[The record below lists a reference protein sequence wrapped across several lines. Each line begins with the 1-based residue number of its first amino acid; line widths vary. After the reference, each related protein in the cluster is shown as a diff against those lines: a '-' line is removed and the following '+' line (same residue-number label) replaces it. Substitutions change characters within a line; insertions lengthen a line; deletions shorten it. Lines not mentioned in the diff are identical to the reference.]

1 MSQNF
6 ARGGDRGPI
15 PPDGL
20 TAAVGSY
27 SSGRLSPPA
36 AARPFAYRAA
46 ARAMARERTRLVG
59 LLVALVCAMPLA
71 AAPAPKPAT
80 TSAVAKVDWSKA
92 KRIDVVMVEYKFVP
106 DHLSFRRGVAYRL
119 HLENQGK
126 ELHEF
131 TAPEFFAAVTLRDP
145 KVLWTGG
152 QEVVVQPGASVDVD
166 LVPLRAGHYDLKCED
181 HDWAGMIGEI
191 DVQ

>member
-1 MSQNF
+1 MTQNS
-6 ARGGDRGPI
+6 ARGDDRWLTQPR
-15 PPDGL
+15 GL
-20 TAAVGSY
+20 AAAACSY
-27 SSGRLSPPA
+27 SSGRFSPRA
-36 AARPFAYRAA
+36 AARSFAYRAA
-46 ARAMARERTRLVG
+46 ARAVARERTRLVG
-59 LLVALVCAMPLA
+59 LFVALVCAMPLA
-71 AAPAPKPAT
+71 SAPAPKPAT
-80 TSAVAKVDWSKA
+80 TPAVAKVDWSKA
-92 KRIDVVMVEYKFVP
+92 KRIDVSMVEYKFVP

-152 QEVVVQPGASVDVD
+152 QEVVVQPGASVDID

>member
-1 MSQNF
+1 MPQNF
-6 ARGGDRGPI
+6 ADGGHRGPI
-15 PPDGL
+15 PPG
-20 TAAVGSY
+20 V
-27 SSGRLSPPA
+27 PA
-36 AARPFAYRAA
+36 AARACTQHAA
-46 ARAMARERTRLVG
+46 AEAMARNRTRVVA
-59 LLVALVCAMPLA
+59 LLVALVGAMPLA
-71 AAPAPKPAT
+71 AVPAPKPT
-80 TSAVAKVDWSKA
+80 TAPAAAKVDWSKA
-92 KRIDVVMVEYKFVP
+92 KRIDVAMVEYKFVP